1 MMEQRIDGEESAS
14 GSRPAPVRLSSPAR
28 FCLFILGE
36 ERFAVEL
43 SQVREV
49 FTLESITPV
58 PDMPSVLVGVTNVH
72 GTIVPLADLRPVLGL
87 PGSTAPRYAVI
98 VRCGAQQIG
107 IVVDE
112 VPEIGTIEA
121 NDALDEL
128 PGEMV
133 RHRPFL
139 SGLLRLGS
147 RVSGLVE
154 VSRLVAVVDGTLDQQ
169 AA

>member
-1 MMEQRIDGEESAS
+1 MEQRIDREESGA
-14 GSRPAPVRLSSPAR
+14 GWRPAPVRPSPPSR
-28 FCLFILGE
+28 VCLFMLGE

-49 FTLESITPV
+49 FTLESITSV
-58 PDMPSVLVGVTNVH
+58 PDMPPVLAGVANVH
-72 GTIVPLADLRPVLGL
+72 GTIVPLADLRPVLGM
-87 PGSTAPRYAVI
+87 PSSSAPRYAVI

-121 NDALDEL
+121 NDTLNEL
-128 PGEMV
+128 PGEMA

-154 VSRLVAVVDGTLDQQ
+154 VSRLVAMVDGTIDQQ

>member
-1 MMEQRIDGEESAS
+1 MEQRIDREESGA

-28 FCLFILGE
+28 FCLFMLGE
-36 ERFAVEL
+36 ESLAVEL
-43 SQVREV
+43 KQVREV

-58 PDMPSVLVGVTNVH
+58 PDMPSVLVGVANVH
-72 GTIVPLADLRPVLGL
+72 GTIVPLADLRPVLGM
-87 PGSTAPRYAVI
+87 PSSTAPRYALI

-121 NDALDEL
+121 NDTLNEL
-128 PGEMV
+128 PGEMA

-154 VSRLVAVVDGTLDQQ
+154 VSRLVAMVDGTLDQQ

>member
-1 MMEQRIDGEESAS
+1 MDQRIDREESSA
-14 GSRPAPVRLSSPAR
+14 GSRPVLVRPSPPSR
-28 FCLFILGE
+28 FCLFRFGAE
-36 ERFAVEL
+36 SFAVEL
-43 SQVREV
+43 NQVREV
-49 FTLESITPV
+49 FPLESITPV

-72 GTIVPLADLRPVLGL
+72 GMIVPLADLRPVLGMPSSSAL
-87 PGSTAPRYAVI
+87 RYAVI

-107 IVVDE
+107 IVIDE
-112 VPEIGTIEA
+112 VPEIGMIEV
-121 NDALDEL
+121 NDTLEEL
-128 PGEMV
+128 PGEMA

-154 VSRLVAVVDGTLDQQ
+154 VSRLVAMVEGTLDQQ

>member
-1 MMEQRIDGEESAS
+1 MDREESGA
-14 GSRPAPVRLSSPAR
+14 GSRPAMVRLASPSR
-28 FCLFILGE
+28 FCVFMLGE
-36 ERFAVEL
+36 ESFAVEL

-58 PDMPSVLVGVTNVH
+58 PDMPSVLVGVANFH
-72 GTIVPLADLRPVLGL
+72 GTIVPLADLRPVLGI

-107 IVVDE
+107 IVVDK
-112 VPEIGTIEA
+112 VPEIETIEG
-121 NDALDEL
+121 NDTLDEL
-128 PGEMV
+128 PGEMA
-133 RHRPFL
+133 RQRPFL

-147 RVSGLVE
+147 RVNGLVE
-154 VSRLVAVVDGTLDQQ
+154 VSRLVAMVDGTLDQQ

>member
-1 MMEQRIDGEESAS
+1 MEQRIDREESGA
-14 GSRPAPVRLSSPAR
+14 GSRPAMVRLASPSR
-28 FCLFILGE
+28 FCVFMLGE
-36 ERFAVEL
+36 ESFAVEL

-58 PDMPSVLVGVTNVH
+58 PDMPSVLVGVANFH
-72 GTIVPLADLRPVLGL
+72 GTIVPLADLRPVLGI

-107 IVVDE
+107 IVVDK
-112 VPEIGTIEA
+112 VPEIETIEG
-121 NDALDEL
+121 NDTLDEL
-128 PGEMV
+128 PGEMA
-133 RHRPFL
+133 RQRPFL

-147 RVSGLVE
+147 RVNGLVE
-154 VSRLVAVVDGTLDQQ
+154 VSRLVAMVDGTLDQQ

>member
-1 MMEQRIDGEESAS
+1 MEQRIDREESGA
-14 GSRPAPVRLSSPAR
+14 GSRPALVRPSPPSR
-28 FCLFILGE
+28 FCLFTLGAE
-36 ERFAVEL
+36 SFAVEL

-49 FTLESITPV
+49 FPLESITPV

-72 GTIVPLADLRPVLGL
+72 GIIVPLADLRPVLGMPSSSAL
-87 PGSTAPRYAVI
+87 RYAVI

-107 IVVDE
+107 IVIDQ
-112 VPEIGTIEA
+112 VPEIGMIEV
-121 NDALDEL
+121 NDTLEEL
-128 PGEMV
+128 PGEMA

-154 VSRLVAVVDGTLDQQ
+154 VSRLVAMVEGTLDQQ